1 MLLEI
6 VNSNAGDAALSK
18 FGTANTW
25 PGIQTFSAGVQ
36 FGGGT
41 STLNYFEEGPWTPAF
56 TGSGVTV
63 TYTSRTGSYQRIG
76 NYVFLN
82 ATIVIATSTT
92 TGAKVTVTGLP
103 FTPAA
108 GEAFSGSGILSS
120 TSFNFVRGTLTTSFA
135 NSAFRVSAIA
145 SITSDGELTDTN
157 LNTFVANGYTI
168 SINLSY
174 KVA

>member
-1 MLLEI
+1 MI
-6 VNSNAGDAALSK
+6 TGPIANNNAGMAALSR

-25 PGIQTFSAGVQ
+25 PEIQTFSAGVQ

-41 STLNYFEEGPWTPAF
+41 SVLNYFEEGPWTPAF

-82 ATIVIATSTT
+82 ATLVIATSTT

-103 FTPAA
+103 FTPAS
-108 GEAFSGSGILSS
+108 GEVFSGSGFLG
-120 TSFNFVRGTLTTSFA
+120 TAGMTRGTLTTGY
-135 NSAFRVSAIA
+135 NNAFRVSIIA
-145 SITSDGELTDTN
+145 NTTSDGEFSDST
-157 LNTFVANGYTI
+157 LNTIATNGYTI
-168 SINLSY
+168 CINLSY

>member
-1 MLLEI
+1 MLRAILN
-6 VNSNAGDAALSK
+6 NSSGDAALSR
-18 FGTANTW
+18 FATANTW
-25 PGIQTFSAGVQ
+25 SGIQTFSAGVQ

-41 STLNYFEEGPWTPAF
+41 SVLNYYEEGPWTPAF

-82 ATIVIATSTT
+82 ATLVIATSTT

-108 GEAFSGSGILSS
+108 GEFYTGSGMLLSGSV
-120 TSFNFVRGTLTTSFA
+120 TRGTLTTGY
-135 NSAFRVSAIA
+135 NNAFRVSAIA
-145 SITSDGELTDTN
+145 NLTSDGELTDTN
-157 LNTFVANGYTI
+157 LNTIVTNAYTI

>member
-1 MLLEI
+1 MFQPDLTQVEYTWQP
-6 VNSNAGDAALSK
+6 AGVTK
-18 FGTANTW
+18 ANTFSSL
-25 PGIQTFSAGVQ
+25 QTFSAGVQ

-41 STLNYFEEGPWTPAF
+41 SVLNYYEEGPWTPSF

-82 ATIVIATSTT
+82 ATMVIATSTT

-108 GEAFSGSGILSS
+108 GEVFSGSGFLGG
-120 TSFNFVRGTLTTSFA
+120 TGNTRGTLTA
-135 NSAFRVSAIA
+135 GYNNAFRVSLIA
-145 SITSDGELTDTN
+145 TTTSDGEFTDTI
-157 LNTFVANGYTI
+157 LNTIASNVYTI

>member
-1 MLLEI
+1 MFQPDLTQVEYTWQP
-6 VNSNAGDAALSK
+6 AGVTK
-18 FGTANTW
+18 ANTFSSL
-25 PGIQTFSAGVQ
+25 QTFSAGVQ

-41 STLNYFEEGPWTPAF
+41 STLNYYEEGPWTPSF

-82 ATIVIATSTT
+82 ATIVVATSTT

-103 FTPAA
+103 FTPLA
-108 GEAFSGSGILSS
+108 GEFYTGTGFLLYSSS
-120 TSFNFVRGTLTTSFA
+120 TRGTLTTGY
-135 NSAFRVSAIA
+135 NNAFRISLIA
-145 SITSDGELTDTN
+145 NTTSDGEFTDTI
-157 LNTFVANGYTI
+157 LNTIATNSLTI
-168 SINLSY
+168 SINLTY

>member
-1 MLLEI
+1 MLRAILN
-6 VNSNAGDAALSK
+6 NSSGDAALSR
-18 FGTANTW
+18 FATANTW

-41 STLNYFEEGPWTPAF
+41 STLNYFEEGPWTPSF
-56 TGSGVTV
+56 TGTGVTV

-76 NYVFLN
+76 NYVFVN

-108 GEAFSGSGILSS
+108 GEVYSGSGFLG
-120 TSFNFVRGTLTTSFA
+120 TGANTRGTLTTGY
-135 NSAFRVSAIA
+135 NNAFRVSAIA
-145 SITSDGELTDTN
+145 SLASDSEFTDTN
-157 LNTFVANGYTI
+157 LNTIATNGYTI

>member
-1 MLLEI
+1 MIKQI
-6 VNSNAGDAALSK
+6 VNSTAGEAALSR
-18 FGTANTW
+18 FGTTNTW
-25 PGIQTFSAGVQ
+25 NALQTFSAGVQ

-41 STLNYFEEGPWTPAF
+41 TVLNYFEEGPWTPAF

-103 FTPAA
+103 FTPAS
-108 GEAFSGSGILSS
+108 GEAYTGSGFLS
-120 TSFNFVRGTLTTSFA
+120 TGTNTRGTLTTGY
-135 NSAFRVSAIA
+135 NNAFRVSGIA
-145 SITSDGELTDTN
+145 NITSDNELTDTN
-157 LNTFVANGYTI
+157 LNTIATNGYTMT
-168 SINLSY
+168 INLSY

>member
-1 MLLEI
+1 MFQPDLTQVEYTWQP
-6 VNSNAGDAALSK
+6 AGINQ
-18 FGTANTW
+18 ANTF
-25 PGIQTFSAGVQ
+25 PSLQTFSAGVK

-56 TGSGVTV
+56 TGTGVTV

-108 GEAFSGSGILSS
+108 AEVYSGSGFLGVG
-120 TSFNFVRGTLTTSFA
+120 TNTRGTLITGY
-135 NSAFRVSAIA
+135 NNAFRVSLTNIGLAG
-145 SITSDGELTDTN
+145 DGELTDTN
-157 LNTFVANGYTI
+157 LNTIATNGYTI

>member
-1 MLLEI
+1 MFQPDLTQVEYTWQP
-6 VNSNAGDAALSK
+6 AGVTK
-18 FGTANTW
+18 ANTFSSL
-25 PGIQTFSAGVQ
+25 QTFSAGVQ

-56 TGSGVTV
+56 TGTGVTV

-108 GEAFSGSGILSS
+108 GEVFSGSGILGG
-120 TSFNFVRGTLTTSFA
+120 TGNTRGTLTTGY
-135 NSAFRVSAIA
+135 NNAFRVSLIA
-145 SITSDGELTDTN
+145 NTTSDGEFTDTI
-157 LNTFVANGYTI
+157 LNTIASNVYTI

>member
-1 MLLEI
+1 MFQPDLTQVEYTWQP
-6 VNSNAGDAALSK
+6 AGVTK
-18 FGTANTW
+18 ANTFSSL
-25 PGIQTFSAGVQ
+25 QTFSAGVQ

-41 STLNYFEEGPWTPAF
+41 TVLNYYEEGPWTPSF

-82 ATIVIATSTT
+82 ATLVIATSTT

-103 FTPAA
+103 FTPLA
-108 GEAFSGSGILSS
+108 GEFYTGSGFLLYSSS
-120 TSFNFVRGTLTTSFA
+120 TRGTLTTGY
-135 NSAFRVSAIA
+135 NNAFRVSIIA
-145 SITSDGELTDTN
+145 NTTSDGEFTDTL
-157 LNTFVANGYTI
+157 LNTIATSSLTI
-168 SINLSY
+168 SINLTY

>member
-1 MLLEI
+1 MFTEI
-6 VNSNAGDAALSK
+6 LSDTAGQAALSR
-18 FGTANTW
+18 FATANTW
-25 PGIQTFSAGVQ
+25 PGLQTFSAGVQ

-41 STLNYFEEGPWTPAF
+41 SVLNYFEEGPWTPAF

-103 FTPAA
+103 FTPAS
-108 GEAFSGSGILSS
+108 GEVYSGSGFLGTSS
-120 TSFNFVRGTLTTSFA
+120 NTRGTLTTGY
-135 NSAFRVSAIA
+135 NNAFRVSLIA
-145 SITSDGELTDTN
+145 NTTSDGEFTDTI
-157 LNTFVANGYTI
+157 LNTIATNGYTI
-168 SINLSY
+168 CINLSY

>member
-1 MLLEI
+1 MFQPDLTQVEYTWQP
-6 VNSNAGDAALSK
+6 AGVTK
-18 FGTANTW
+18 ANTFSSL
-25 PGIQTFSAGVQ
+25 QTFSAGVQ

-41 STLNYFEEGPWTPAF
+41 SVLNYYEEGPWTPSF

-76 NYVFLN
+76 NYVFVN
-82 ATIVIATSTT
+82 ATILIATSTT

-108 GEAFSGSGILSS
+108 GEVYSGSGFLGSG
-120 TSFNFVRGTLTTSFA
+120 TNTRGTLITGY
-135 NSAFRVSAIA
+135 NNAFRVSLTNINL
-145 SITSDGELTDTN
+145 TGDGELTDTS
-157 LNTFVANGYTI
+157 LNTIATNAYTMC
-168 SINLSY
+168 INLSY

>member
-1 MLLEI
+1 MFQPDLTQVEYTWQP
-6 VNSNAGDAALSK
+6 AGINQ
-18 FGTANTW
+18 ANTF
-25 PGIQTFSAGVQ
+25 PSLQTFSAGVK
-36 FGGGT
+36 FGAGT

-92 TGAKVTVTGLP
+92 TGAKVTVSGLP
-103 FTPAA
+103 FTPLA
-108 GEAFSGSGILSS
+108 GEFYTGSGFLLYSNA
-120 TSFNFVRGTLTTSFA
+120 TRGTLTTA
-135 NSAFRVSAIA
+135 YNNAFRVSIIA
-145 SITSDGELTDTN
+145 NTTSDGEFTDTL
-157 LNTFVANGYTI
+157 LNTTVTNALTI

>member
-1 MLLEI
+1 MNPLDSTDVQYTWQPAG
-6 VNSNAGDAALSK
+6 VNQ
-18 FGTANTW
+18 ANTF
-25 PGIQTFSAGVQ
+25 PSLQTFSAGVK

-56 TGSGVTV
+56 TGTGVTV
-63 TYTSRTGSYQRIG
+63 TYTSRTGSYQRVG

-82 ATIVIATSTT
+82 ATIVVATSTT

-103 FTPAA
+103 FAPLG
-108 GEAFSGSGILSS
+108 GEVYSGSGFLGGAGN
-120 TSFNFVRGTLTTSFA
+120 TRGTLTTGY
-135 NSAFRVSAIA
+135 NNAFRVSLIA
-145 SITSDGELTDTN
+145 NTTSDGEFTDTI
-157 LNTFVANGYTI
+157 LNTIATNAYTI

>member
-1 MLLEI
+1 MIKQI
-6 VNSNAGDAALSK
+6 VNSTAGEAALSR
-18 FGTANTW
+18 FGTTNTW
-25 PGIQTFSAGVQ
+25 NALQTFSAGVQ

-41 STLNYFEEGPWTPAF
+41 TVLNYYEEGPWTPAF
-56 TGSGVTV
+56 TGSGVTI

-103 FTPAA
+103 FTPLA
-108 GEAFSGSGILSS
+108 GEFYTGTGFLLYSNS
-120 TSFNFVRGTLTTSFA
+120 TRGTLTTGY
-135 NSAFRVSAIA
+135 NNAFRVSIIA
-145 SITSDGELTDTN
+145 NTTSDGEFTDTL
-157 LNTFVANGYTI
+157 LNTIVANSLTI

>member
-1 MLLEI
+1 MEMLDSTDVQYTWKPAG
-6 VNSNAGDAALSK
+6 VNQE
-18 FGTANTW
+18 NTF
-25 PGIQTFSAGVQ
+25 PSLQTFSAGVK

-56 TGSGVTV
+56 TGTGVTV

-92 TGAKVTVTGLP
+92 TGAKVTVSGLP
-103 FTPAA
+103 FAPLG
-108 GEAFSGSGILSS
+108 GEVYSGSGFLGGAGN
-120 TSFNFVRGTLTTSFA
+120 TRGTLTTGY
-135 NSAFRVSAIA
+135 NNAFRVSLIA
-145 SITSDGELTDTN
+145 NTTSDGEFTDTI
-157 LNTFVANGYTI
+157 LNTIATNAYTI

>member
-1 MLLEI
+1 MQLLDSTDVQYTWQPAG
-6 VNSNAGDAALSK
+6 VNQ
-18 FGTANTW
+18 ANTF
-25 PGIQTFSAGVQ
+25 PSLQTFSAGVK

-56 TGSGVTV
+56 TGTGVTV

-103 FTPAA
+103 FAPLG
-108 GEAFSGSGILSS
+108 GEVYSGSGFLGGASN
-120 TSFNFVRGTLTTSFA
+120 TRGTLTTGY
-135 NSAFRVSAIA
+135 NNAFRVSLIA
-145 SITSDGELTDTN
+145 NTTSDGEFTDTI
-157 LNTFVANGYTI
+157 LNTIATNAYTI

>member
-1 MLLEI
+1 MI
-6 VNSNAGDAALSK
+6 QQIINSTAGEAALSK
-18 FGTANTW
+18 FATSNTW
-25 PGIQTFSAGVQ
+25 NALQTFSAGVQ

-41 STLNYFEEGPWTPAF
+41 TVLNYFEEGPWTPAF

-82 ATIVIATSTT
+82 ATLVIATSTT

-103 FTPAA
+103 FTPAS
-108 GEAFSGSGILSS
+108 GEVYSGSGFLGG
-120 TSFNFVRGTLTTSFA
+120 TNTTRGTLTTGY
-135 NSAFRVSAIA
+135 NNAFRVSGIA
-145 SITSDGELTDTN
+145 SLTSDSEFTDSN
-157 LNTFVANGYTI
+157 LNTFATNLYTI
-168 SINLSY
+168 SINLTY

>member
-41 STLNYFEEGPWTPAF
+41 SVLNYFEEGPWTPAF

-82 ATIVIATSTT
+82 ATLVIATSTT

-108 GEAFSGSGILSS
+108 GEFYTGTGFLLYSSS
-120 TSFNFVRGTLTTSFA
+120 TRGTLTTGY
-135 NSAFRVSAIA
+135 NNAFRISLIA
-145 SITSDGELTDTN
+145 NTTSDGEFTDTI
-157 LNTFVANGYTI
+157 LNTIATNSLTI
-168 SINLSY
+168 SINLTY

>member
-1 MLLEI
+1 MFQPDLTQVEYTWQP
-6 VNSNAGDAALSK
+6 AGVTK
-18 FGTANTW
+18 ANTFSSL
-25 PGIQTFSAGVQ
+25 QTFSAGVQ

-41 STLNYFEEGPWTPAF
+41 TVLNYYEEGPWTPAF

-92 TGAKVTVTGLP
+92 TGAKVTVTGVP
-103 FTPAA
+103 FTPAS
-108 GEAFSGSGILSS
+108 GEAFSGSGILNS

>member
-1 MLLEI
+1 MFQPDLTQVEYTWQP
-6 VNSNAGDAALSK
+6 AGINQ
-18 FGTANTW
+18 ANTF
-25 PGIQTFSAGVQ
+25 PSLQTFSAGVK
-36 FGGGT
+36 FGAGT
-41 STLNYFEEGPWTPAF
+41 STLNYFEEGPWTPSF

-82 ATIVIATSTT
+82 ATIVVATSTT

-108 GEAFSGSGILSS
+108 GEVFSGSGFLGAGN
-120 TSFNFVRGTLTTSFA
+120 TRGTLTTGY
-135 NSAFRVSAIA
+135 NNAFRVSLIA
-145 SITSDGELTDTN
+145 NTTSDGEFTDTI
-157 LNTFVANGYTI
+157 LNTCATNVYTI

>member
-1 MLLEI
+1 MFQPDLTQVEYTWQP
-6 VNSNAGDAALSK
+6 AGVTK
-18 FGTANTW
+18 ANTFSSL
-25 PGIQTFSAGVQ
+25 QTFSAGVQ

-41 STLNYFEEGPWTPAF
+41 TVLNYYEEGPWTPAF

-82 ATIVIATSTT
+82 ATLVIATSTT

-103 FTPAA
+103 FTPLA
-108 GEAFSGSGILSS
+108 GEFYTGTGFLLYSSS
-120 TSFNFVRGTLTTSFA
+120 TRGTLTTGY
-135 NSAFRVSAIA
+135 NNAFRVSLIA
-145 SITSDGELTDTN
+145 NTTSDGEFTDTI
-157 LNTFVANGYTI
+157 LNTIATNSLTI

>member
-1 MLLEI
+1 MFQPDLTQVEYTWQP
-6 VNSNAGDAALSK
+6 AGINQ
-18 FGTANTW
+18 ANTF
-25 PGIQTFSAGVQ
+25 PSLQTFSAGVK
-36 FGGGT
+36 FGAGT

-103 FTPAA
+103 FTPAS

-120 TSFNFVRGTLTTSFA
+120 TGFNFVRGTLTTSFA
-135 NSAFRVSAIA
+135 LNAFRVSAIA
-145 SITSDGELTDTN
+145 SITSDGEFTDTN
-157 LNTFVANGYTI
+157 LNTIVANGYTI

>member
-1 MLLEI
+1 MIKQI
-6 VNSNAGDAALSK
+6 VNSTAGEAALSK
-18 FGTANTW
+18 FATSNTW
-25 PGIQTFSAGVQ
+25 NALQTFSAGVQ

-41 STLNYFEEGPWTPAF
+41 TVLNYFEEGPWTPAF
-56 TGSGVTV
+56 TGTGVTV

-82 ATIVIATSTT
+82 ATIVVATSTT

-103 FTPAA
+103 FTPLA
-108 GEAFSGSGILSS
+108 GEVYSGSGFLGG
-120 TSFNFVRGTLTTSFA
+120 TGNTRGTLTTGY
-135 NSAFRVSAIA
+135 NNAFRVSLIA
-145 SITSDGELTDTN
+145 SLTSDGEFTDTN
-157 LNTFVANGYTI
+157 LNTIATNTYTI